1 MRPPMLERLLISYCR
16 HFPIRRGKLRLV
28 NALWPSVV
36 GDRGTRRFAKLKYGG
51 FKVPCDLN
59 EMLQRQLYFFGTYFV
74 EENILRCW
82 QHAAG
87 EARVIFDVGANA
99 GIYSLAALATQP
111 DLAVHAFEP
120 TPEIAA
126 RLRQTA
132 ASNGLQNLKVHE
144 VAVYH
149 EMGYVMLNRC
159 RGAFGS
165 NEGMNFI
172 TAASD
177 SSYGERVEGVCLDR
191 FCYERAIDR
200 IDLLKLDI
208 QGHEHSALMGAKG
221 LLQRGGVGIIF
232 TELNWAK
239 HLAECCPATE
249 SIRLLQ
255 QAGYL
260 FATPVMP
267 LKWREAGDWLRSLSD
282 IVARFV
288 GHNNSTLHE

>member
-1 MRPPMLERLLISYCR
+1 MRPPVLERLLISYGR

-28 NALWPSVV
+28 DALWPRQLAI
-36 GDRGTRRFAKLKYGG
+36 GGTRRFAKLKYGG
-51 FKVPCDLN
+51 FSIPCDLN

-74 EENILRCW
+74 EENIIRCW
-82 QHAAG
+82 QHAAR
-87 EARVIFDVGANA
+87 EARVIFDMGANA

-111 DLAVHAFEP
+111 DLVVHAFEP

-132 ASNGLQNLKVHE
+132 ASNVLQNLKVHE

-159 RGAFGS
+159 RGEFGS

-177 SSYGERVEGVCLDR
+177 SSYGERVE
-191 FCYERAIDR
+191 IDR

-208 QGHEHSALMGAKG
+208 RGHEHSAIMGAKG
-221 LLQRGGVGIIF
+221 LLQGGRVGTVF

-239 HLAECCPATE
+239 HPAECCPATE

-255 QAGYL
+255 AAGYVIAAPDL
-260 FATPVMP
+260 P
-267 LKWREAGDWLRSLSD
+267 LNWPEAGDWLRPLND
-282 IVARFV
+282 IVARFA
-288 GHNNSTLHE
+288 GHNNSALRE